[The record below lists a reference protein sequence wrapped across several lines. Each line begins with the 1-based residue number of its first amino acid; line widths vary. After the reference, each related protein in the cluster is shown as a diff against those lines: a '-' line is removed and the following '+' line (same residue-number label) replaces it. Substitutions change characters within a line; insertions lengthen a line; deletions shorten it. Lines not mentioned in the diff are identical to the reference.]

1 MATPDR
7 KPGVPPQWVDKLL
20 EWLCTPELLEEV
32 LGDLHERYY
41 LRVQKEGVKK
51 ARSGYWREVLAY
63 LRPSIFRRKSLQYSH
78 PTITDML
85 RNYFNIARRNIYRN
99 KAYSLINVL
108 GLALGITGAILI
120 FTLVKYHLSFDTF
133 HTEKDRIYRVTT
145 EFHQEEI
152 AYDQG
157 VPQPIGKALRDDYT
171 FAEKIAMVYSNSD
184 WLVSIPSAEDDKKFK
199 EAVAFAEPEFFDML
213 DFPLIQ
219 GDKNTILTKPNTAIV
234 TERIAEKFFGDQNP
248 IGQMI
253 RVHNKLE
260 FRVTGVLRDLPINTD
275 RRDEIYVSYSNL
287 KDHNE
292 WLAGDSWQGVAGG
305 MHCFML
311 LKPDV
316 LPSDVDK
323 AFPEL
328 SKKYYNE
335 RDAEIYQFKL
345 QPISDIHFNPDLGG
359 YIAKKNLWA
368 LSLIGLFLIITA
380 CVNFINL
387 ATAQAL
393 RRAKEIGVRKVLGS
407 KRGQLFWQFIAE
419 TALIT
424 TLALVLAFV
433 IAQSVLPYLNQLLDI
448 QLQINIFQDV
458 YLLIFLLFLLLVVI
472 VLSGSYP
479 GLIMAGFQPVLA
491 LKGKL
496 SQKHAGGFSLRRGL
510 VVTQFVISQ
519 LLIIGTIVIA
529 NQMRYSRQADMGF
542 TKDAIVM
549 LPVPEKEEPTISA
562 FDSEI
567 SQLASVEKL
576 TLCSDAPAS
585 EGWASV
591 TVRYGSRTEIENFDI
606 TVKAG
611 DHQYVPTF
619 NLQLIAGR
627 NLLPSDTVREFL
639 INETAV
645 RRFGKHSPE
654 DVIGKKIQIGLNN
667 SKGTI
672 VGVVK
677 DFHNT
682 SFHEAIAPLCIT
694 TSTKWYY
701 NCAVKINPANL
712 PSTLSA
718 LETSWKEVFP
728 NHIFEYNFLDEQI
741 ARFYE
746 ADSMIF
752 RLIQIFASIAIIIG
766 CLGLYG
772 LISFMAAQKTK
783 EVGVRKVL
791 GASLPSILWLFGQEF
806 TRLLILA
813 FVIAAPLAWWVMQN
827 WLENFI
833 YRIEI
838 GVGIFALAIAATFL
852 IAILTVSFQSV
863 RAALAN
869 PVDSLRNE

>member
-1 MATPDR
+1 MSNQSTP
-7 KPGVPPQWVDKLL
+7 PKLPL
-20 EWLCTPELLEEV
+20 RFFRWYCHPDYAEDIE
-32 LGDLHERYY
+32 GDLWERYE
-41 LRVQKEGVKK
+41 RNVEEKGER
-51 ARSGYWREVLAY
+51 AACWRFAQDVTKLF
-63 LRPSIFRRKSLQYSH
+63 RPGIIRPFCKIQPINH
-78 PTITDML
+78 TAMFQ
-85 RNYFNIARRNIYRN
+85 NYFKIGWRNLLN
-99 KAYSLINVL
+99 HKGYSVINVL
-108 GLALGITGAILI
+108 GLTLGITGAILI

-133 HTEKDRIYRVTT
+133 HSKADRIYRVTT

-152 AYDQG
+152 SRESN

-171 FAEKIAMVYSNSD
+171 FAEKIAMVYSDSD
-184 WLVSIPSAEDDKKFK
+184 WLVSVPSSEDDKKFK
-199 EAVAFAEPEFFDML
+199 EHIAFAEPEFFDIL
-213 DFPLIQ
+213 DFPLVQ
-219 GDKNTILTKPNTAIV
+219 GDKNTILTEPNTAVI
-234 TERIAEKFFGDQNP
+234 TERIAEKLFGDQNP
-248 IGQMI
+248 IDQMI
-253 RVHNKLE
+253 RVQNKLD
-260 FRVTGVLRDLPINTD
+260 FRITGVLQDLPINTD
-275 RRDEIYVSYSNL
+275 RRDEIYLSYSSL
-287 KDHNE
+287 KEYNA
-292 WLAGDSWQGVAGG
+292 WLAGDSWQGIAGG

-316 LPSDVDK
+316 PPSEVNET
-323 AFPEL
+323 FPEL

-345 QPISDIHFNPDLGG
+345 QHISDIHFNPDLGG

-393 RRAKEIGVRKVLGS
+393 RRAKEIGVRKALGS
-407 KRGQLFWQFIAE
+407 KRGQLFWQFITE

-424 TLALVLAFV
+424 ILALVLAYAF
-433 IAQSVLPYLNQLLDI
+433 AQLALPYLNQLLNI
-448 QLQINIFQDV
+448 QLQINIFQDI
-458 YLLIFLLFLLLVVI
+458 YLLTFLPILLLVVI

-479 GLIMAGFQPVLA
+479 GLIMAGFQPVMA

-510 VVTQFVISQ
+510 VITQFVISQ

-529 NQMRYSRQADMGF
+529 NQVRYSRQADMGF
-542 TKDAIVM
+542 AKDAIVM
-549 LPVPEKEEPTISA
+549 LPVPEKEKSTISA
-562 FDSEI
+562 LDSEI
-567 SQLASVEKL
+567 SQLADVEKIAF
-576 TLCSDAPAS
+576 CSRAPAS

-591 TVRYGSRTEIENFDI
+591 DVRYSSRTENENFDI

-619 NLQLIAGR
+619 DLQIVAGR
-627 NLLPSDTVREFL
+627 NLQPSDTVREFL

-645 RRFGKHSPE
+645 RRFGEHSPE
-654 DVIGKKIQIGLNN
+654 DVIGKRVWIGLNG
-667 SKGTI
+667 SEGTI

-677 DFHNT
+677 DFHNR
-682 SFHEAIAPLCIT
+682 SFHETIDPLCIT
-694 TSTKWYY
+694 TSTDWYSS
-701 NCAVKINPANL
+701 CAVKINPGNL
-712 PSTLSA
+712 QSTLSD
-718 LETSWKEVFP
+718 LETSWVEVFP
-728 NHIFEYNFLDEQI
+728 NHVFEYSFLDEQI

-746 ADSMIF
+746 TDNMIF

-772 LISFMAAQKTK
+772 LVSFMAAQKTK

-791 GASLPSILWLFGQEF
+791 GASLPSILWLFGKEF

-827 WLENFI
+827 WLENFT

-838 GVGIFALAIAATFL
+838 GGGIFALAIAATFL
-852 IAILTVSFQSV
+852 IAMLTVSFQSV

>member
-1 MATPDR
+1 MSETD
-7 KPGVPPQWVDKLL
+7 KNTIPPQWSVKLL
-20 EWLCTPELLEEV
+20 RFLLKDEYLEEIQ
-32 LGDLHERYY
+32 GDMEERFQDN
-41 LRVQKEGVKK
+41 LEQFSANK
-51 ARSGYWREVLAY
+51 AKRLYAWDTLKLFRPMLIRELKRDYRLNHMAM
-63 LRPSIFRRKSLQYSH
+63 FQ
-78 PTITDML
+78 
-85 RNYFNIARRNIYRN
+85 NYFKIGWRNLLNHKGY
-99 KAYSLINVL
+99 ALINVL
-108 GLALGITGAILI
+108 GLTLGITGAILI

-133 HTEKDRIYRVTT
+133 HAEKDRIYRVTS

-152 AYDQG
+152 SREAN
-157 VPQPIGKALRDDYT
+157 VPQPMGKALRDDYT
-171 FAEKIAMVYSNSD
+171 FAEKIAMVYSDSD
-184 WLVSIPSAEDDKKFK
+184 LLVSTPSSEDNKKFK
-199 EAVAFAEPEFFDML
+199 ETVAFVEPEFFDIL

-219 GDKNTILTKPNTAIV
+219 GDKNTILTEPNTVII
-234 TERIAEKFFGDQNP
+234 TERIAEKFFGDKNP
-248 IGQMI
+248 IDQII
-253 RVHNKLE
+253 RLQNKWDY
-260 FRVTGVLRDLPINTD
+260 RITGVLQDLPINTD
-275 RRDEIYVSYSNL
+275 RRDEIYLSYSNL
-287 KDHNE
+287 KDYNS
-292 WLAGDSWQGVAGG
+292 WLAGDSWRGVAGG

-311 LKPDV
+311 LKPEV
-316 LPSDVDK
+316 RPSEVNK
-323 AFPEL
+323 VFPEL

-345 QPISDIHFNPDLGG
+345 QHISDIHFNPDLGG
-359 YIAKKNLWA
+359 YLAKKNLWA

-393 RRAKEIGVRKVLGS
+393 RRAREIGLRKVLGS
-407 KRGQLFWQFIAE
+407 KRGQLFWQFITE
-419 TALIT
+419 TAIIT
-424 TLALVLAFV
+424 MLALVLAFAL
-433 IAQSVLPYLNQLLDI
+433 AQLLLPYLNQLLDI
-448 QLQINIFQDV
+448 RLQINIFQDV
-458 YLLIFLLFLLLVVI
+458 YLLIFLPILLLVVI
-472 VLSGSYP
+472 LLSGSYP

-529 NQMRYSRQADMGF
+529 NQMSYSRETDMGF

-549 LPVPEKEEPTISA
+549 LSVPEKEKSTIGA
-562 FDSEI
+562 FNSEI
-567 SQLASVEKL
+567 SQLAGVEKVAF
-576 TLCSDAPAS
+576 CSRAPAS

-591 TVRYGSRTEIENFDI
+591 TVRFGSRTENENFDI

-619 NLQLIAGR
+619 GLQLVAGR
-627 NLLPSDTVREFL
+627 NLQPSDTVREFL

-645 RRFGKHSPE
+645 KRFGEQSPQ
-654 DVIGKKIQIGLNN
+654 DVVGKRMRIGLNN
-667 SKGTI
+667 SEGTI

-682 SFHEAIAPLCIT
+682 SFHETIAPLCIT
-694 TSTKWYY
+694 TSTKWYSS
-701 NCAVKINPANL
+701 CAIKINLDNL
-712 PSTLSA
+712 QFTLSA

-728 NHIFEYNFLDEQI
+728 NHVFEYSFLDEQI
-741 ARFYE
+741 VRFYE
-746 ADSMIF
+746 TDNMIF
-752 RLIQIFASIAIIIG
+752 RLIQIFTSIAIVIG

-791 GASLPSILWLFGQEF
+791 GASLSSILWLFGQEF

-827 WLENFI
+827 WLENFT

-838 GVGIFALAIAATFL
+838 GAGIFTLALAATFL
-852 IAILTVSFQSV
+852 VAMLTVSFQSIK
-863 RAALAN
+863 AALAN
-869 PVDSLRNE
+869 PVDSLRSE